1 MKKLRVLL
9 FETPEDPYMN
19 LAIEEAIV
27 RARSAEIIEDDTLRL
42 WRNKNAVVIGYFQVA
57 EEEVDL
63 RKTSELRIP
72 VVRRFTGGGAVYHD
86 LGNLNYAIT
95 VKPKDKSPDIIN
107 DVYGSLLKGVLI
119 ALEKIGVKPCIE
131 NINDIVVGDK
141 KISGTAASVR
151 WNTLFL
157 HGSLLV
163 STDLSILASVLKV
176 PLKKLLD
183 KKIKD
188 VKYRVTRLQDILG
201 RGVTYRE
208 LIESFI
214 QGYSELLHA
223 EPYIDMISKEEL
235 EIASILYRERYTKKE
250 WNLGRQ
256 PLSVYKTIEE
266 KISKIIGKR

>member
-42 WRNKNAVVIGYFQVA
+42 WRNKNAVIIGYFQVA

-107 DVYGSLLKGVLI
+107 NVYGFLLKGALI
-119 ALEKIGVKPCIE
+119 ALEKIGVKPHVE

-141 KISGTAASVR
+141 KISGTAASIR

-163 STDLSILASVLKV
+163 SADLSILASVLKV

-201 RGVTYRE
+201 REVTYKE

-214 QGYSELLHA
+214 KGYSELLHA
-223 EPYIDMISKEEL
+223 EPYIDMVSKEEL

-256 PLSVYKTIEE
+256 PLSVYKTVEE
-266 KISKIIGKR
+266 EISEIIGKR